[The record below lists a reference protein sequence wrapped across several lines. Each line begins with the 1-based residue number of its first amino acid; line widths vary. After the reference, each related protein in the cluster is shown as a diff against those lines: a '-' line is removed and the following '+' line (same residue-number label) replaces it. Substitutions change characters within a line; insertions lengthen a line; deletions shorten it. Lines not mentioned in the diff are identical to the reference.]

1 VDLCLLRPPAGDAG
15 SSGSWAAR
23 AGRALHPARLAA
35 DGDWLWAVAS
45 GLASVAVPWELR
57 DTTVTGHDGER
68 VLATD
73 RYEAWV
79 LSWAPGTHGEW
90 HVHEGPGAFCVV
102 SGALVETSTSTAPA
116 RSTGAERATRRFGPG
131 AGTVFGPGDRHRI
144 ATLGATTATSLHV
157 YTLPAASGDATL
169 GSGPSPADDVSR
181 PGRPGGAA

>member
-1 VDLCLLRPPAGDAG
+1 VDLCLLRPPTGDAA

-23 AGRALHPARLAA
+23 AGRALHPARPAA

-79 LSWAPGTHGEW
+79 LSWAPGTQGEW

-102 SGALVETSTSTAPA
+102 SGGLVETSTSTDPAGPTDAA
-116 RSTGAERATRRFGPG
+116 RSTRRFGPG
-131 AGTVFGPGDRHRI
+131 AGTVFGPGVSPRI
-144 ATLGATTATSLHV
+144 ANLGATTATSLHV
-157 YTLPAASGDATL
+157 YTLPAGSGDAAL
-169 GSGPSPADDVSR
+169 GSGLGPADDVSR
-181 PGRPGGAA
+181 PGRPGDAA